1 LQQEINS
8 ANLSATRL
16 SEEEKKLSEELHDI
30 IKSISDIGKEVLITL
45 ASPNWVIVPKVSY
58 SLQFCYASQMC
69 YYLLSKLQFIL
80 AFLDTYILLCT

>member
-1 LQQEINS
+1 MGCLMLPCVS
-8 ANLSATRL
+8 FRL

-30 IKSISDIGKEVLITL
+30 IKSSSDIGKEVFVTL
-45 ASPNWVIVPKVSY
+45 VSPNWVIVPKVSY